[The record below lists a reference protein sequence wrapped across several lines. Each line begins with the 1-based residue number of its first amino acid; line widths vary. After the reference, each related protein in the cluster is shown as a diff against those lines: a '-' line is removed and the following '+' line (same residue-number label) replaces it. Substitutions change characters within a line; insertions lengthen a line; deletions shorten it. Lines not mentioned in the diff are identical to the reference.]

1 MPPVSERQ
9 RKAMFAAASGHST
22 LGIPKKVGEE
32 FVAADAV
39 NGHAAGTLYVAPD
52 GDVLLL
58 RRSSTEINY
67 AGHWAL
73 PGGKGEEGETPER
86 TADREA
92 REEMGNLIP
101 ESAVGPKLLDS
112 RVTPTG
118 MAFHTL
124 AQSVPEK
131 FVPTL
136 NEEHS
141 GYAWSPLDQL
151 PGPLHPAVKATIAD
165 RLGTDDLDTPEDWAM
180 FKIGF
185 VNWLN
190 SEEQAEPDVAEDS
203 IAMDRASVR
212 NYDADGRLHVSS
224 TPISKANICE
234 YYGREIPGAGQ
245 MGLVPDRKYKLLRHP
260 DELRRGADTFNNLPL
275 LRRHVAVS
283 ADDHKPEDVIG
294 STGSD
299 AEFDAPYLT
308 NSLVVWSKD
317 DIADIEREMKKELS
331 SAYRY
336 RADMTSGTYEGEPY
350 DGIMRDI
357 VGNHVALVKEGRAGP
372 DVVVGDE
379 AIQPRKEVKMAQKP
393 LILSTKKAVDAI
405 TAFFTPRMA
414 ADAKTDG
421 LDKLLLALDESEE
434 EDDKKDKAE
443 DDLPEPGG
451 EKGKGPAKDKAKDM
465 KAKDRKGRDSM
476 EDLKEKL
483 KDKMSAEDWKAACD
497 DIDGM
502 EAEDEEDD
510 DDKEKAKDE
519 ETVSKKDVEKAMD
532 EALAGERQRQAGIR
546 EAERF
551 IRPWVGD
558 LATDKALA
566 FDSAE
571 DVYKAALEMRG
582 KTTKG
587 IHPSAYRSI
596 LEMTPKPGS
605 EHRNPNN
612 RVAMDSAGVKGFAD
626 MYPDAMRIGINH

>member
-1 MPPVSERQ
+1 MPPVSTAQ
-9 RKAMFAAASGHST
+9 RNAMFAAAEGESN
-22 LGIPKKVGEE
+22 LGIPKKVGKE

-39 NGHAAGTLYVAPD
+39 NGHAAGILYVAPD

-58 RRSSTEINY
+58 RRSSTETNY

-73 PGGKGEEGETPER
+73 PGGGGEEGETPEQ

-92 REEMGNLIP
+92 HEEMGMLIP
-101 ESAVGPKLLDS
+101 ESGTAMKLLDS

-118 MAFHTL
+118 KAFHTFV
-124 AQSVPEK
+124 QSAPSK
-131 FVPTL
+131 FVPQL
-136 NEEHS
+136 NDEHS
-141 GYAWSPLDQL
+141 GYAWAPLDQL
-151 PGPLHPAVKATIAD
+151 PDPLHPAVRATIAD
-165 RLGTDDLDTPEDWAM
+165 RLGTDDLETPEDWAM
-180 FKIGF
+180 FKIGL

-190 SEEQAEPDVAEDS
+190 TEEHQMESDVAEDS
-203 IAMDRASVR
+203 IAMDKASVR
-212 NYDADGRLHVSS
+212 NYDADGRLHVTS

-234 YYGREIPGAGQ
+234 YYGREIPGADH
-245 MGLVPDRKYKLLRHP
+245 MGLVPDRKYRLLRHP

-299 AEFDAPYLT
+299 ASFEAPYLT

-317 DIADIEREMKKELS
+317 DIEDIEREMKKELS

-336 RADMTSGTYEGEPY
+336 RADMTAGTYEGEPY

-379 AIQPRKEVKMAQKP
+379 AIQPRAEPQPRKEVKMAQKP

-414 ADAKTDG
+414 ADAKVDG

-434 EDDKKDKAE
+434 DDDKKDTAE
-443 DDLPEPGG
+443 DENDLPEPGG
-451 EKGKGPAKDKAKDM
+451 EKGKGPAKDKAKDT
-465 KAKDRKGRDSM
+465 KAKDKASD
-476 EDLKEKL
+476 EDDD
-483 KDKMSAEDWKAACD
+483 DK
-497 DIDGM
+497 
-502 EAEDEEDD
+502 AEDEEDD
-510 DDKEKAKDE
+510 EDEKKGEDE
-519 ETVSKKDVEKAMD
+519 ESVTKEDVKSAMD
-532 EALAGERQRQAGIR
+532 EAIAGERQRQHAIR
-546 EAERF
+546 DAERF
-551 IRPWVGD
+551 VRPWVGD
-558 LATDKALA
+558 LTIA

-571 DVYKAALEMRG
+571 DVYKTALEMRG

-596 LEMTPKPGS
+596 LEMVPKPGS
-605 EHRNPNN
+605 EHRNSNP
-612 RVAMDSAGVKGFAD
+612 RVAMDSASTKGFSD